1 MNYTKW
7 IMAEFLINGISWDQ
21 QFDCVCCWTQWYD
34 HPIKVQKHP
43 RTKCVASF
51 CPTNPNR
58 MEESQTLTSW
68 LKCFKGNWCHVPCQ
82 QTQTTTNYIICQN
95 HIQLWLEDLWH
106 LFSGWWVFK
115 PSEKYSS
122 NWIISPQVGMKKK
135 HQLLKPPPRFKI
147 RPELLSV
154 PGSPSPWMTHQGT
167 EIFTTKPC
175 RSTTT
180 SARCNEAWQVPRL
193 NLDDWTNH
201 QWLPWRNFV
210 VFLVGVFK
218 EQKRT

>member
-1 MNYTKW
+1 MLSWSRGFSRLIQTQHATKHWAFMNYTKW

-122 NWIISPQVGMKKK
+122 NWIISPQVGMKK
-135 HQLLKPPPRFKI
+135 
-147 RPELLSV
+147 
-154 PGSPSPWMTHQGT
+154 
-167 EIFTTKPC
+167 
-175 RSTTT
+175 
-180 SARCNEAWQVPRL
+180 N
-193 NLDDWTNH
+193 TNFWNH
-201 QWLPWRNFV
+201 HLAS
-210 VFLVGVFK
+210 K
-218 EQKRT
+218 

>member
-7 IMAEFLINGISWDQ
+7 IMAEFLINGISCDQ

-58 MEESQTLTSW
+58 MEQSQTLTSW

-147 RPELLSV
+147 RPELLGPV
-154 PGSPSPWMTHQGT
+154 PGITITMDDRSEALKSSPPNPAGRPPHRLDVMKLDKFHDWTW
-167 EIFTTKPC
+167 TT
-175 RSTTT
+175 
-180 SARCNEAWQVPRL
+180 
-193 NLDDWTNH
+193 WTNH
-201 QWLPWRNFV
+201 QWLP
-210 VFLVGVFK
+210 
-218 EQKRT
+218 

>member
-1 MNYTKW
+1 MCC
-7 IMAEFLINGISWDQ
+7 IFLSNKSKQDGRISN
-21 QFDCVCCWTQWYD
+21 FDFVVEVFQRQLMPRPMSTNSD
-34 HPIKVQKHP
+34 HNKLYHLSKPY
-43 RTKCVASF
+43 S
-51 CPTNPNR
+51 
-58 MEESQTLTSW
+58 TLTWRLVTS
-68 LKCFKGNWCHVPCQ
+68 
-82 QTQTTTNYIICQN
+82 
-95 HIQLWLEDLWH
+95 
-106 LFSGWWVFK
+106 LFRLVGFQAIWKIFVKLDHFS
-115 PSEKYSS
+115 PSRDE
-122 NWIISPQVGMKKK
+122 KK

-210 VFLVGVFK
+210 VFLVGAFK